1 MKNSKIVFSTII
13 ASLALF
19 SCTKKEETPTLET
32 PTLGNTTLEFQNII
46 GSNPI
51 ELGADASTA
60 KSYISNNQTLKFS
73 EIKYIISNIRLV
85 KTDGSTILYNVDN
98 LDTGAFV
105 LNQSNPESLKLHLS
119 DLQTGAYKEILF
131 DYGIRK
137 ELNHL
142 DESRFP
148 KFYKEAGKNDSRMHW
163 EWGKGYRF
171 TKIEGFWGN
180 DNKVLSVHTGSTI
193 KDRDT
198 KAIGVDACRTVKL
211 VLPKNLEVG
220 SNPSLVVITAD
231 FDKLLN
237 GSQKITLVEEDED
250 GEAQNNEYQ
259 ATPNTHTALQIIGF
273 INNLAGDNQT
283 NTTGMFRIK
292 EVK

>member
-85 KTDGSTILYNVDN
+85 RTDGSTISYNVDN

-148 KFYKEAGKNDSRMHW
+148 KFYKEAGKND
-163 EWGKGYRF
+163 WGKGYRF

-220 SNPSLVVITAD
+220 SNPSLVVIAAD

-237 GSQKITLVEEDED
+237 GSQKITLVEDDED

-259 ATPNTHTALQIIGF
+259 ATRNTHTALQMIGF

>member
-19 SCTKKEETPTLET
+19 SCTKKEET

-85 KTDGSTILYNVDN
+85 KTDGSTISYNVDN

-137 ELNHL
+137 ELNL

-211 VLPKNLEVG
+211 VLPKNLEIG
-220 SNPSLVVITAD
+220 SKPSLVVIAAD

-259 ATPNTHTALQIIGF
+259 ATPNTHTALQMIGF